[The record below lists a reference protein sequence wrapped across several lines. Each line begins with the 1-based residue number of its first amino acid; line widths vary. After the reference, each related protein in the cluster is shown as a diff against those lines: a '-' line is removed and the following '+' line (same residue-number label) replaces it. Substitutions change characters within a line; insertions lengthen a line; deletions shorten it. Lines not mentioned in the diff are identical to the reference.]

1 MLRVVQTGIGGLDV
15 YDVQTC
21 PVPRPAIGEI
31 LIRTE
36 FAGINYSD
44 VLIRRGEY
52 VATPKLP
59 FTPGWDVVGTVAE
72 LGPSVNGHSGF
83 SVGDRVVVLTQTG
96 GYAQYVTA
104 NAIAAT
110 HVPEGV
116 PSDKAVCC
124 VSSYVAAHQLLH
136 RIARVHGGWRIL
148 VHSAAGGVGTAL
160 TQLARIAGCAVYG
173 TASAGKHGTV
183 RSLGA
188 VPIDYRSSDF
198 VVEMSRSEPD
208 GIDAVFDPIGGEH
221 WLRSRRIIR
230 RGGIVVGYGMR
241 TIRTAARMLVASRGR
256 RFSYY
261 SMNPRNVRQNAEDV
275 RLVLNLCSERI
286 IDPVIGSRLPLE
298 RVRDAHRLLTDGA
311 ITGKALLDCR

>member
-21 PVPRPAIGEI
+21 PVPKPAIGEI

-36 FAGINYSD
+36 FAGINYLD
-44 VLIRRGEY
+44 VLMRRGEY
-52 VATPKLP
+52 TSTPKLP
-59 FTPGWDVVGTVAE
+59 FTPGCGIVGTVVE
-72 LGPSVNGHSGF
+72 LGSSVNGQSGF
-83 SVGDRVVVLTQTG
+83 AVGDRVVVLTQSG
-96 GYAQYVTA
+96 GYSQYVTA
-104 NAIAAT
+104 DARAAT

-136 RIARVHGGWRIL
+136 RAARVHGGWRVL

-173 TASAGKHGTV
+173 TASAGKHDTV
-183 RSLGA
+183 RGLGA

-198 VVEMSRSEPD
+198 VVEMSRNEPD

-221 WLRSRRIIR
+221 WLRSRRVVR

-261 SMNPRNVRQNAEDV
+261 SMNTRNVLQNTEDL
-275 RLVLNLCSERI
+275 RLILNLCSENI
-286 IDPVIGSRLPLE
+286 IDPVIGPRLPLE
-298 RVRDAHRLLTDGA
+298 RVHDAHRLLTDGA